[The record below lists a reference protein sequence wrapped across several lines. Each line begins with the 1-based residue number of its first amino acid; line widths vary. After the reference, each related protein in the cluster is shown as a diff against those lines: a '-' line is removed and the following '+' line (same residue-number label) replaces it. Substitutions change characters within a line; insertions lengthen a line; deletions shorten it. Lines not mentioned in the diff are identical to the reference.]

1 MWESAGIVISVA
13 FSMVLVI
20 YRSSRPHIDI
30 LGRLPGSTTYRSVR
44 PLPPRPPLDLVRD
57 SADRLTSAR
66 GLLHPNTPVYR
77 NVKRFPQAL
86 VIPRMVI
93 LRLDAALYFANI
105 GAPHPPNSLWSHHNL
120 IPCAVVRVRRVRHR
134 FPEGAAA

>member
-44 PLPPRPPLDLVRD
+44 RQPSP
-57 SADRLTSAR
+57 
-66 GLLHPNTPVYR
+66 
-77 NVKRFPQAL
+77 
-86 VIPRMVI
+86 
-93 LRLDAALYFANI
+93 
-105 GAPHPPNSLWSHHNL
+105 AP
-120 IPCAVVRVRRVRHR
+120 
-134 FPEGAAA
+134 AAA